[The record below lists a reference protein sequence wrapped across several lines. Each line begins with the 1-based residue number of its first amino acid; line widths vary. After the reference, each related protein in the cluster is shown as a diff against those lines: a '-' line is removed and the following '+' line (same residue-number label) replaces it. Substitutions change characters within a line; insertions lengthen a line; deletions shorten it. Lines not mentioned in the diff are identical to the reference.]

1 MHRLHDAEIVGLAL
15 SSSVGALPKELVL
28 TIRAIEGHRR
38 TLRFHGVIDW
48 VFSAFGTQNVILDFY
63 AYDHLTLTEHILAF
77 FDVPAYWA
85 QDVRNGTNRLYALTA
100 SVGMEGI
107 VLAQGL
113 TIDEVK

>member
-15 SSSVGALPKELVL
+15 SSSVGALTKEFVL
-28 TIRAIEGHRR
+28 TVRAVEGHCR
-38 TLRFHGVIDW
+38 TLRFRGVVDW
-48 VFSAFGTQNVILDFY
+48 VFSPFGTQNVILDFY
-63 AYDHLTLTEHILAF
+63 AYDHLTLTEHILEF

-85 QDVRNGTNRLYALTA
+85 EDVRNGTNRLYALTA

-113 TIDEVK
+113 TIDEEK